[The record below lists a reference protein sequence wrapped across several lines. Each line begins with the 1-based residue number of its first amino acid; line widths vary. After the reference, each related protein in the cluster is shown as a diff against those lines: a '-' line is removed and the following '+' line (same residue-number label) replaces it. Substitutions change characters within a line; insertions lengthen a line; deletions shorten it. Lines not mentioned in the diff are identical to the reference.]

1 MKKENQKYTSN
12 ASEHEGWKF
21 SISSQSNIQS
31 ADELFARS
39 DNKFSLHLHDLPIA
53 GHETK
58 VQFKFIISPL
68 MRRDGAIKHTREPLL
83 FVMRSH
89 AQANCA

>member
-58 VQFKFIISPL
+58 VQFMFINFSGRL
-68 MRRDGAIKHTREPLL
+68 HAVLYRELPPTT
-83 FVMRSH
+83 ST
-89 AQANCA
+89 